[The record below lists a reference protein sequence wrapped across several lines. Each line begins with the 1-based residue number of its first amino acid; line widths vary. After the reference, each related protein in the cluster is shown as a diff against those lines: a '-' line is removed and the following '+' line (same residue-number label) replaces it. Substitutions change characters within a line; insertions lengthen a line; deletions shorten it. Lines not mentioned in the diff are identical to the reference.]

1 MLPKPYSL
9 IDKIGI
15 NRYYTLDVN
24 DMTYVAVE
32 SVVNVPKKIR
42 PKGVKAEFTQALKL
56 LPLHSPIVMFLSV
69 MMNLNSNGKRVNKMG
84 FEEDFYDLV
93 DIDALRG
100 LIKNYYDTHKDEMD
114 DSHKDRFLFPDTIQN
129 DAVKNFI
136 STGYNI
142 LFVDKEGSRTHT
154 IWLVTTSDLGD
165 VRFLELIV
173 SGPNGYDF
181 LLQTTTYVF
190 DIPLI
195 KSLMSKIANKGGT
208 N

>member
-9 IDKIGI
+9 VNKLGI

-24 DMTYVAVE
+24 DMTYIAIE
-32 SVVNVPKKIR
+32 SIVGVPKNIR

-56 LPLHSPIVMFLSV
+56 LPLHSPIVMLLGIV
-69 MMNLNSNGKRVNKMG
+69 MNLNSNGKRVNKMG
-84 FEEDFYDLV
+84 FEEDFYDLLNL
-93 DIDALRG
+93 DAIRE
-100 LIKNYYDTHKDEMD
+100 LIKKYYDDHKDEMD
-114 DSHKDRFLFPDTIQN
+114 NSHKERFLFPDTVPN
-129 DAVKNFI
+129 DAVENFI

-154 IWLVTTSDLGD
+154 VWLVTTSDLGD
-165 VRFLELIV
+165 VRFLELV
-173 SGPNGYDF
+173 LSGPNGYDF

-190 DIPLI
+190 DVPLI